1 MINRNTE
8 NSNTESKSEENRN
21 TESRNAENKNTE
33 GKSAENKNTESK
45 NAENKNTKNCIKPEK
60 ATGKESVKQKL
71 RSLADEKYRK
81 FSAGLIPGAD
91 NMLGVRLPD
100 LRKLGKE
107 LSKEGWQAYLADAD
121 DEYYEETM
129 LQGIVIGLVK
139 TDVEESLQLVA
150 GFVPKINNW
159 AVCDSFSAGLV
170 FVKKNK
176 QRVWD
181 FLKTYVYSDREYE
194 LRFAAVMLMDY
205 FIDEEHIDAVLKLL
219 DGIRHEGYYVKMAVA
234 WALSVCFVKFPE
246 KTMEYL
252 KNNSLDDF
260 THNKALQKIVESN
273 RVDGNTKNLIRGMKR
288 KNI

>member
-1 MINRNTE
+1 M
-8 NSNTESKSEENRN
+8 
-21 TESRNAENKNTE
+21 A
-33 GKSAENKNTESK
+33 
-45 NAENKNTKNCIKPEK
+45 NKNTKAGIKPENVPGTE
-60 ATGKESVKQKL
+60 AIKQKL
-71 RSLADEKYRK
+71 RSLADEKYGK

-107 LSKEGWQAYLADAD
+107 LSKGDWRAYLADAD

-139 TDVEESLQLVA
+139 TDIEESLQLVA
-150 GFVPKINNW
+150 DFIPKISNW
-159 AVCDSFSAGLV
+159 GICDSFCAGLG
-170 FVKKNK
+170 FVKRNK
-176 QRVWD
+176 PRIWE
-181 FLKTYVYSDREYE
+181 FLKTYTDSDREFE
-194 LRFAAVMLMDY
+194 LRFASVMLMDY
-205 FIDEEHIDAVLKLL
+205 FIDGEYIGDVLKLL

-252 KNNSLDDF
+252 KNNSLDNF
-260 THNKALQKIVESN
+260 TYNKALQKITESN
-273 RVDGNTKNLIRGMKR
+273 RVDGNTKNLMRSMKR

>member
-1 MINRNTE
+1 MT
-8 NSNTESKSEENRN
+8 SKSIENKRIEN
-21 TESRNAENKNTE
+21 KSIENKSTENKNTE
-33 GKSAENKNTESK
+33 NKDTENKDTENSIK
-45 NAENKNTKNCIKPEK
+45 HENALD
-60 ATGKESVKQKL
+60 KESIKQKL

-81 FSAGLIPGAD
+81 FSAGLIPGVD
-91 NMLGVRLPD
+91 NMLGVRLPE

-107 LSKEGWQAYLADAD
+107 LSKEDWQAYLTDAD

-139 TDVEESLQLVA
+139 TDVEQKLCLIA
-150 GFVPKINNW
+150 GFIPKIRNW

-176 QRVWD
+176 QRVWN
-181 FLKTYVYSDREYE
+181 FLKTYFDSGREFE

-205 FIDEEHIDAVLKLL
+205 FIDDEHIDEVLKLL
-219 DGIRHEGYYVKMAVA
+219 GGIRHEGYYVKMAVA

-246 KTMEYL
+246 KTMQYL
-252 KNNSLDDF
+252 KNSFLDDF
-260 THNKALQKIVESN
+260 TYNKALQKIVESN
-273 RVDGNTKNLIRGMKR
+273 RVDGNTKTLIRSMKR